1 MANKLITMDNNE
13 MLLFI
18 ELLSNEYETREN
30 ENDKINIDNV
40 LNKVFNNE

>member
-1 MANKLITMDNNE
+1 MPSKLITMDNNE

-40 LNKVFNNE
+40 LNKVFNHD

>member
-1 MANKLITMDNNE
+1 MPSKLIPMDNNQ

-30 ENDKINIDNV
+30 ENEPIYIDNV
-40 LNKVFNNE
+40 LNKVFNHE